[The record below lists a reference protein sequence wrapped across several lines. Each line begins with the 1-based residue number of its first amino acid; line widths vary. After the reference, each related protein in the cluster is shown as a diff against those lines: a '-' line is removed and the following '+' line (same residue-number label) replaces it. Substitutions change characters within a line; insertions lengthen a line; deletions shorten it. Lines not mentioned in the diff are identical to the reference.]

1 MTRSAIRKEES
12 RWRRGDFLVITSA
25 ILFGIAMAWI
35 VLRVQDLTSDLQ
47 TQYTARDA
55 LARQV
60 ERLGGQPV
68 AGPPGSRGEPGKTVK
83 GPRGQNGEKG
93 ETGKPGS
100 PGPSGSPG
108 KNGGDGDQG
117 DEGSTGE
124 PGPSGSPGAVGE
136 QGAEGSQGEPGPAG
150 PQGEPGPA
158 GADGEDGAD
167 GRDGKDGQTCPD
179 GYSLQTPAADPDA
192 LVCRRDAA
200 PNDGGDEPAPQAAGL
215 DPTRRQ
221 YI

>member
-1 MTRSAIRKEES
+1 MSAARKKPS
-12 RWRRGDFLVITSA
+12 RLRLPRAEWLVGLTLLLVAGFLA
-25 ILFGIAMAWI
+25 
-35 VLRVQDLTSDLQ
+35 VLTVLVVRQNADLR

-60 ERLGGQPV
+60 ERLGGEPV

-83 GPRGQNGEKG
+83 GPPGERG

-108 KNGGDGDQG
+108 KNGDNGKEGDDGT
-117 DEGSTGE
+117 TGE
-124 PGPSGSPGAVGE
+124 PGPSGSPGVAGE

-158 GADGEDGAD
+158 GADGEDGTDGKD
-167 GRDGKDGQTCPD
+167 GRDGQTCPS
-179 GYSLQTPAADPDA
+179 GYSLQPPPGDPDA
-192 LVCRRDAA
+192 LVCRRDTT
-200 PNDGGDEPAPQAAGL
+200 PNDGDDEKPTPQAAAL
-215 DPTRRQ
+215 DPQRRQ
-221 YI
+221 YL